1 MMAATDKRNSETDS
15 GFRPLERLYRFLDK
29 LVRSQFFGRITLS
42 FQNGRLC
49 DIKIEQ
55 SKKLDE
61 L

>member
-1 MMAATDKRNSETDS
+1 MSARTYSTDQDGS
-15 GFRPLERLYRFLDK
+15 FRPLERLYRFLDK
-29 LVRSQFFGRITLS
+29 LVRSGFFGRITLT

-55 SKKLDE
+55 TKKLDE

>member
-1 MMAATDKRNSETDS
+1 MMAAERQRTENRDS
-15 GFRPLERLYRFLDK
+15 GFRPLERLHRFLDK
-29 LVRSQFFGRITLS
+29 LVRSAFFGRVTLS

-55 SKKLDE
+55 TKKLDE

>member
-1 MMAATDKRNSETDS
+1 MMAAEKRKFETES

-29 LVRSQFFGRITLS
+29 MVRSQFFGRITLS

-55 SKKLDE
+55 TKKLDE

>member
-1 MMAATDKRNSETDS
+1 MMAAERQQHKNRDG

-29 LVRSQFFGRITLS
+29 LVRHGFFGRVTLS

-55 SKKLDE
+55 TKKLDE

>member
-1 MMAATDKRNSETDS
+1 MMTGARQQEREPDG

-29 LVRSQFFGRITLS
+29 LVRSAFFGRVTLS

-55 SKKLDE
+55 TKKLDE